1 MYIKNIPYNIH
12 NLIKITV
19 MLMCFINFNI
29 SNYEYD
35 KGILYIVLTYYN
47 IKVLYTDDLIYII

>member
-1 MYIKNIPYNIH
+1 
-12 NLIKITV
+12 

-35 KGILYIVLTYYN
+35 EGILYIVLTYYN